1 MGIAEDHLHDD
12 DLARLWTSRD
22 AAAYLRCSPASLAN
36 MRSAG
41 IGPKF
46 VKIFNRSV
54 RYRPA
59 DVAAYVREVAD

>member
-1 MGIAEDHLHDD
+1 VSIQKLDERDNSYAP
-12 DLARLWTSRD
+12 LWTSQE
-22 AAAYLRCSPASLAN
+22 AAEFLRCSPASLAN

-41 IGPKF
+41 VGPKF

-59 DVAAYVREVAD
+59 DVVAYLREVAG